1 MICTSLLGEAAA
13 LHPLG
18 KVLALAIFY
27 VALAWLPLR
36 GIAALLHHKARRQRA
51 QALRDEADA
60 RMWDPYRVGEKV
72 LPPPPW

>member
-51 QALRDEADA
+51 QALRNEASA
-60 RMWDPYRVGEKV
+60 TMWAPYRVGQKL
-72 LPPPPW
+72 LPPW

>member
-1 MICTSLLGEAAA
+1 MICTLLLGEGAA
-13 LHPLG
+13 LQALG

-51 QALRDEADA
+51 QALKASA
-60 RMWDPYRVGEKV
+60 RMWAPYRVGQKL
-72 LPPPPW
+72 LPPW